1 MIHTVEAVY
10 EKGLFKPLG
19 DIHLPEQ
26 QRGRLI
32 FLPESD
38 MASVDDLPAWA
49 LTILAEQ
56 GRSFDFLADPRED
69 IYSLEDGE
77 PVS

>member
-1 MIHTVEAVY
+1 MIQTVEAVY
-10 EKGLFKPLG
+10 EKGLFKPLS

-26 QRGRLI
+26 QRVRLI
-32 FLPESD
+32 FLPQGD
-38 MASVDDLPAWA
+38 AVDDLPAWA
-49 LTILAEQ
+49 LTILAGQ
-56 GRSFDFLADPRED
+56 SRSFDFLADPRED